1 MGLSNDLIS
10 QFVRVTRD
18 ENKTKKETT
27 VYGVA
32 RKIDNTIYV
41 KLDGSDLLTPMST
54 TTDVEDGERVT
65 VLVKDHTATITGNMS
80 SPAARTDTVQDINS
94 RVTTQDSTIKTI
106 NSNIATIRSDVD
118 TIDSTV
124 KTHDSKIETM
134 DSTISTQGSKI
145 ETMESNISTN
155 ASNITTVNSDIS
167 NINSQIDNVNSS
179 LTAHDSRITA
189 NASNI
194 TAQNTTIEAMNSKVT
209 ANESSITAINSNI
222 SDINTNINN
231 ANSNITNINTQI
243 SNMNSS
249 LTSVESDVAI
259 FNSSFRIENDVV
271 TGIKGVDTEWIATKS
286 LEADHATI
294 SKLDTTYANIDFAN
308 IGEAAVEKLFA
319 SSGII
324 KDLVMKDGYIT
335 GELVG
340 VTIKGDLI
348 EGNTIVAEKLVIK
361 GTDGLYYQLNA
372 NGEKIE
378 AQQTEYNSLNG
389 SVITAQSV
397 TANKIYVTDLSAFNA
412 TIGGFK
418 LTEESIYSGV
428 KSSIDNTTTGIYLDK
443 EGQIAF
449 GNADNFVKY
458 YQDQNGKYQLIISA
472 ESLKLGS
479 GKTDVATA
487 ITQNKEA
494 IELKASKTEV
504 TESIN
509 NSAASTLESAKSYS
523 DSQLSVKA
531 DEISATVT
539 QVKTTADSA
548 SASAKKANDA
558 IGDASTEGSILYRMT
573 SAETNITQ
581 NADEIQLRAKQTDL
595 NALSERV
602 STAETNITQNADEIE
617 LRAKQDSID
626 TLTGRIDTAESTFT
640 QRSDEISS
648 EVSGYKDET
657 DSRISGIEGDVS
669 EVSSRLTQTAEDITA
684 EFANELSPYKK
695 HIKFSETGISI
706 MDDNGEENIELALD
720 SGMIR
725 FRKNGEQ
732 LGWWDGNE
740 FHTGNIVIDVTE
752 RAQFG
757 NFAFVPRSDGSLSF
771 LKIDE

>member
-222 SDINTNINN
+222 SDINTNI
-231 ANSNITNINTQI
+231 TNINTQI

-271 TGIKGVDTEWIATKS
+271 TGIKGVDTEWISTES

-361 GTDGLYYQLNA
+361 GTDGLYYQLNT
-372 NGEKIE
+372 NGEKVE

-523 DSQLSVKA
+523 DSQLSIKA

-558 IGDASTEGSILYRMT
+558 IGDASTEESILYRMT
-573 SAETNITQ
+573 S
-581 NADEIQLRAKQTDL
+581 
-595 NALSERV
+595 
-602 STAETNITQNADEIE
+602 AETNITQNADEIE

-626 TLTGRIDTAESTFT
+626 TLTGRIDTAESTLT
-640 QRSDEISS
+640 QRADEISS

>member
-18 ENKTKKETT
+18 ENKNKKETT

-124 KTHDSKIETM
+124 KTHDSKIETI
-134 DSTISTQGSKI
+134 DSTISTQDSKI

-155 ASNITTVNSDIS
+155 ASNITTINSDIS

-194 TAQNTTIEAMNSKVT
+194 TAQNTTIEAMNSKIT

-231 ANSNITNINTQI
+231 ANSSITNINTQI
-243 SNMNSS
+243 SNMDSS

-361 GTDGLYYQLNA
+361 GTDGLYYQLNT

-449 GNADNFVKY
+449 GNTDNFVKY

-509 NSAASTLESAKSYS
+509 NSAASTLESAKTYS

-539 QVKTTADSA
+539 QVKNTADSA

-626 TLTGRIDTAESTFT
+626 TLTGRIDTAESTLT
-640 QRSDEISS
+640 QRVDEISS

-657 DSRISGIEGDVS
+657 NSRISGIEGDVS